1 VEASEV
7 LKSVQLF
14 HYVSV
19 VLHRCD
25 ILCYLKEVI
34 KMERICERDLRGLL
48 EPKRNDVT
56 VGGRKLQN
64 EELRDL

>member
-1 VEASEV
+1 MEASQV

-19 VLHRCD
+19 VSHKRG
-25 ILCYLKEVI
+25 IFCYLKEVTQI
-34 KMERICERDLRGLL
+34 ERICERDVRRLL
-48 EPKRNDVT
+48 GPKRNDVT
-56 VGGRKLQN
+56 VGGRKLHN